1 MKNRYTRNKSAL
13 KSDMNVVPY
22 IDVMLVLL
30 VIFMVTAPMLTTGVE
45 VNLPSEKTSNI
56 AKNELT
62 PVIVSLQ
69 KNGQLF
75 ISYEHAIDKKVSEQE
90 LADILSE
97 LSGQHSNENGNQVQV
112 MINADK
118 DNQYSKIMH
127 LMAIIQKTG
136 IVKVGLLSEG
146 QTPPKKII

>member
-1 MKNRYTRNKSAL
+1 MKNRYARAKSAL

-75 ISYEHAIDKKVSEQE
+75 ISYEHAIDKKISEEE
-90 LADILSE
+90 LAHILSD
-97 LSGQHSNENGNQVQV
+97 LNRQHSSDEGSQVQV

-118 DNQYSKIMH
+118 DNQYSAIMH

-136 IVKVGLLSEG
+136 ITKIGLLSEG
-146 QTPPKKII
+146 QVVPKK

>member
-75 ISYEHAIDKKVSEQE
+75 ISYEHAIDKKVNEQE

-97 LSGQHSNENGNQVQV
+97 LSRQHSNENGNQVQV

-146 QTPPKKII
+146 QTPPKK

>member
-146 QTPPKKII
+146 QTPPKK

>member
-13 KSDMNVVPY
+13 KYDMNVVPY

-75 ISYEHAIDKKVSEQE
+75 ISYEHAIDEKVSEQE

-97 LSGQHSNENGNQVQV
+97 LSRQHNNENGNQVQV

-146 QTPPKKII
+146 QTPPKK

>member
-97 LSGQHSNENGNQVQV
+97 LSRQHSNENSNQVQV

-146 QTPPKKII
+146 QTPPKK

>member
-97 LSGQHSNENGNQVQV
+97 LSRQHSNENGNQVQV

-146 QTPPKKII
+146 QTPPKK

>member
-90 LADILSE
+90 IADILSE
-97 LSGQHSNENGNQVQV
+97 LSRQHSNENSNQVQV

-146 QTPPKKII
+146 QTPPKK

>member
-75 ISYEHAIDKKVSEQE
+75 ISYEHAIDKRVSEQA

-97 LSGQHSNENGNQVQV
+97 LSRQHSNENGNQVQV

-127 LMAIIQKTG
+127 LMSIIQKTG

-146 QTPPKKII
+146 QTPPKK

>member
-75 ISYEHAIDKKVSEQE
+75 ISYEHAIDKRVSEQE

-97 LSGQHSNENGNQVQV
+97 LSRQHSNENGNQVQV

-118 DNQYSKIMH
+118 DNQYSKIMN

-146 QTPPKKII
+146 QTPPKK

>member
-75 ISYEHAIDKKVSEQE
+75 ISYEHAIDKRVSEQE

-97 LSGQHSNENGNQVQV
+97 LSHQHSNENGNQVQV

-146 QTPPKKII
+146 QTPPKK

>member
-146 QTPPKKII
+146 QTSPKK

>member
-97 LSGQHSNENGNQVQV
+97 LSRQHSNKNGNQGQV

-146 QTPPKKII
+146 QTPPKK